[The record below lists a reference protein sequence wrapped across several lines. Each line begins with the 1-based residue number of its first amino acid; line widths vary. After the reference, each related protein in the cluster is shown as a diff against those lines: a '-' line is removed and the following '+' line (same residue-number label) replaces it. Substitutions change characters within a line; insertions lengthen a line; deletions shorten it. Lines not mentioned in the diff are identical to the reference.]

1 MHDDFLQSQ
10 RTVRGDAAWG
20 VGTPSHHR
28 RWTVHDEQ
36 RQRHVPDVPSQHPEL
51 WRWTALDSRA
61 NRLIAASTLEAAPG
75 LTESSPKTCLLGV
88 T

>member
-1 MHDDFLQSQ
+1 MHHVLMWSQ
-10 RTVRGDAAWG
+10 RTVHGDAART

-51 WRWTALDSRA
+51 WRWSTLESRA
-61 NRLIAASTLEAAPG
+61 N
-75 LTESSPKTCLLGV
+75 
-88 T
+88 